1 MKLVYFYLFALLLMP
16 FRSAAQLMAEKKAFS
31 RADSLR
37 GKLTTLRSCYDINY
51 YHLDVK
57 LDIEK
62 RYISG
67 SNEFRFTAID
77 DFSRLQID
85 LFANLKI
92 EKIVY
97 KDLTLHFDREFNAIF
112 VDFPEAVKK
121 GSSGSFT
128 VYYSGNPI
136 VAKKAPWD
144 GGFIFSTDPAGKPW
158 VSTAVQGLGA
168 SSWWPNKDHLSDEP
182 DSMLISVSVPRG
194 LKNISNGRLRQIT
207 EQPDGYNRFDWFVG
221 NPINN
226 YSVAMNVGD
235 YVHFS
240 DSYSG
245 EEGPLSLD
253 YWVLPGN
260 LEKARVHF
268 AKNVKPMMKSFE
280 HWFGPYPFYKD
291 GYKLIETPYLGMEH
305 QSAVAY
311 GNGYQNGY
319 LGNDLS
325 DSGWG
330 KKWDFII
337 IHETGHEWFGNNITC
352 KDIAD
357 MWIHESFTSYSEG
370 LYVESLFGKKAGQE
384 YITGTRKIITNET
397 PIIGHYEVNKEG
409 SGDMYSKGSNI
420 LHTVRTIIND
430 DSKWRMILR
439 GLNKEFYHKTVT
451 TEQVIKYMS
460 DKAGMDLRPIFRQY
474 LYFPSL
480 PKLEIKKTG
489 NSIAARWKTDVKEFS
504 MPVKIRKKGG
514 EYRFVTLTSNAY
526 VPVKISGL
534 TLQNIEVDTA
544 NFYIELGD

>member
-1 MKLVYFYLFALLLMP
+1 MKFVYLYFFVLLLMP
-16 FRSAAQLMAEKKAFS
+16 FSGTAQLMVDKKSFS

-37 GKLTTLRSCYDINY
+37 GGLTPLRSCYDVNY
-51 YHLDVK
+51 YHLDIK

-67 SNEFRFTAID
+67 FNEIQFKAME

-85 LFANLKI
+85 LFANLEI

-97 KDLTLHFDREFNAIF
+97 NDLKLHFKREFNAVF
-112 VDFPEAVKK
+112 VDFPQAVKK
-121 GSSGSFT
+121 GTSGSFA

-144 GGFIFSTDPAGKPW
+144 GGFVFSTDPSGKPW

-182 DSMLISVSVPRG
+182 DSMMVSISVPRG
-194 LKNISNGRLRQIT
+194 LKNISNGRLRQVT
-207 EQPDGYNRFDWFVG
+207 ELPDDYTRFDWFVS

-226 YSVAMNVGD
+226 YSVAMNVGS
-235 YVHFS
+235 YINFS
-240 DSYSG
+240 DSYIG
-245 EEGPLSLD
+245 EKGPLSLD
-253 YWVLPGN
+253 YWVLPAN

-268 AKNVKPMMKSFE
+268 PKNVNPMMKSFE
-280 HWFGPYPFYKD
+280 YWFGPYPFYKD

-352 KDIAD
+352 RDIAD

-384 YITGTRKIITNET
+384 YIIGTRKSIENKA
-397 PIIGHYEVNKEG
+397 PIIGHYGVNKEG

-420 LHTVRTIIND
+420 LHTIRTIINND
-430 DSKWRMILR
+430 NRWRMILR

-451 TEQVIKYMS
+451 TEQVVKYMS
-460 DKAGMDLRPIFRQY
+460 EKAGIDLGPIFKQY
-474 LYFPSL
+474 LYYPAL
-480 PKLEIKKTG
+480 PKLEIKRKGST
-489 NSIAARWKTDVKEFS
+489 IVARWKTDVREFS

-514 EYRFVTLTSNAY
+514 TYHFLTLTSDTY
-526 VPVKISGL
+526 VPIKISGL

-544 NFYIELGD
+544 NFYIQLAD